1 MSLAFKFSTMKT
13 RYLIL
18 HMIGF
23 ALQVNSAYA
32 QTAKN
37 DSLSKSHDEMM
48 AIIMTQPKVPIKTI
62 GILVYDGYNTLDA
75 MGPYHTLA
83 ELMGTK
89 AFFIAK
95 HKGMIKNQRGLQ
107 MKVDTSFAE
116 VKSLD
121 ILVIPGG
128 AVETFMQTQDTAT
141 LNWIKEIDKT
151 TQYTTSVCTGSW
163 ILGATG
169 LLKGKNAT
177 SNWYRAEEMMAM
189 YGANFKK
196 ERWVKDGKYWTSAG
210 VTAGMDMS
218 LAIIDDLMGRRY
230 TEGVMLDLEYDPKPP
245 YYAGVPEKAEP
256 IVADMMK
263 EMYDMALLPL
273 IEKEKKARQT
283 KKKNPVFVQWPALDD
298 YHSVMSKTFHPAEEG
313 NIEPT
318 KANAALL
325 SEKAKLLSQSVIPE
339 SLNKPGM
346 KELVAKLEKESFALA
361 KLVKLKKT
369 DAKLKEAIFSLHDRF
384 HEIMGKCME
393 H

>member
-1 MSLAFKFSTMKT
+1 MKFKFFIVPIACFIFSVENM
-13 RYLIL
+13 
-18 HMIGF
+18 H
-23 ALQVNSAYA
+23 A
-32 QTAKN
+32 QTTNN
-37 DSLSKSHDEMM
+37 DSLTKRHNEMM

-83 ELMGTK
+83 EIMGTK
-89 AFFIAK
+89 TFFIAK
-95 HKGMIKNQRGLQ
+95 QKGMVKNQRGLQ
-107 MKVDTSFAE
+107 MSVDTSFAE
-116 VKSLD
+116 VKNLD

-128 AVETFMQTQDTAT
+128 AVETFMQTKDTAT
-141 LNWIKEIDKT
+141 LEWIKAIDKT

-177 SNWYRAEEMMAM
+177 SNWYRAEEIMAM

-230 TEGVMLDLEYDPKPP
+230 TEGVMLDLEYDPKPI
-245 YYAGVPEKAEP
+245 YHAGVPEKAEP

-273 IEKEKKARQT
+273 IEQEKKARQT
-283 KKKNPVFVQWPALDD
+283 KKKNPVFVQWPALDE
-298 YHSVMSKTFHPAEEG
+298 YHAVMSKTFHPAEEG
-313 NIEPT
+313 NMEPT
-318 KANAALL
+318 KTNAGFLA
-325 SEKAKLLSQSVIPE
+325 EKAKLLSKSAIPE
-339 SLNKPGM
+339 ALNKPGI
-346 KELVAKLEKESFALA
+346 KELVAKLERESAALA
-361 KLVKLKKT
+361 KMVAAKKT
-369 DAKLKEAIFSLHDRF
+369 DTKLKEAIVALHDRF

>member
-1 MSLAFKFSTMKT
+1 MKFKLFIVTIACFIFSVEN
-13 RYLIL
+13 I
-18 HMIGF
+18 
-23 ALQVNSAYA
+23 QA
-32 QTAKN
+32 QITNN
-37 DSLSKSHDEMM
+37 DSLTKRHNEMM

-83 ELMGTK
+83 EIMGTK
-89 AFFIAK
+89 TFFIAK
-95 HKGMIKNQRGLQ
+95 QKGMVKNQRGLQ
-107 MKVDTSFAE
+107 MQVDTSFAE
-116 VKSLD
+116 VKNLD

-128 AVETFMQTQDTAT
+128 AVETFMQTKDTAT
-141 LNWIKEIDKT
+141 LEWIKAIDKT

-177 SNWYRAEEMMAM
+177 SNWYRAEEMMKL

-273 IEKEKKARQT
+273 IEKEKKAMQP
-283 KKKNPVFVQWPALDD
+283 KKKNPVFAQWPALDE
-298 YHSVMSKTFHPAEEG
+298 YHAVMSKTFHPAEEG
-313 NIEPT
+313 NMEPT
-318 KANAALL
+318 KTNARLL
-325 SEKAKLLSQSVIPE
+325 AEKAKLLSKSAIPE
-339 SLNKPGM
+339 SLNKPGI
-346 KELVAKLEKESFALA
+346 KALVSKLEQESAALA
-361 KLVKLKKT
+361 KMVTAKKT
-369 DAKLKEAIFSLHDRF
+369 DANLKEAIFALHDRF